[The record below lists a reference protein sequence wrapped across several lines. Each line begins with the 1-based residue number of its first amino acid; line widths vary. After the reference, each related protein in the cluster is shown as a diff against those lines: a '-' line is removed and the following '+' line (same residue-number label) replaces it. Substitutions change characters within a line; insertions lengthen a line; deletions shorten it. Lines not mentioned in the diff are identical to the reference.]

1 MGRII
6 VFYARQDNNA
16 SEPDGFVVRVRAYG
30 ANAAQTAAQGVSSAA
45 QTAAAGVS
53 KGVRQGV
60 YSTRVWAAPQLES
73 AADYTVTTVAPKVS
87 SALRS
92 TAQQIRPVDVTPK
105 KSRSMLTW
113 SVLAAAIVATAGAV
127 TAAVMYRLRS
137 SVDVETDEEFSTA
150 GPASTAS
157 GAGSAGGAESRTGG
171 AESSTTAGS
180 STAGSAGDSTD
191 AGVNG
196 RVSTSGW

>member
-1 MGRII
+1 MGRVI

-16 SEPDGFVVRVRAYG
+16 SEPDSFVVRVRGYG

-60 YSTRVWAAPQLES
+60 YSSRVWVAPRLEG

-92 TAQQIRPVDVTPK
+92 TAQQVRPEDVTPK
-105 KSRSMLTW
+105 KSRSVLTW
-113 SVLAAAIVATAGAV
+113 SLLAAAILATAGAV
-127 TAAVMYRLRS
+127 AAAVQYRLRS
-137 SVDVETDEEFSTA
+137 SVDVEADEEFGTA
-150 GPASTAS
+150 APASPQS
-157 GAGSAGGAESRTGG
+157 GAGGAESSAGG
-171 AESSTTAGS
+171 TETPTTA
-180 STAGSAGDSTD
+180 SAGTGDSATDSTD

-196 RVSTSGW
+196 RISTSGW